1 VGVKEMS
8 STAVE
13 IVASMYRALQER
25 RYDDA
30 AAYCDAAIEWE
41 PVVRPARSLY
51 VGLDAVLVFAK
62 EVAESL
68 SPYHLDATYIE
79 QADGSVLVDGV
90 VIRETPGGDLP
101 AYTVRS
107 IVTLRDGLIVR
118 VDALL
123 NAD

>member
-1 VGVKEMS
+1 MEMS
-8 STAVE
+8 GTAVE

-30 AAYCDAAIEWE
+30 AAYCDPAIQWE

-51 VGLDAVLVFAK
+51 VGLDAALLFAK

-68 SPYHLDATYIE
+68 FPYHLDANYTE

-90 VIRETPGGDLP
+90 VIRETPDGEVPGF
-101 AYTVRS
+101 TVRS